1 MAYDRKIAGAA
12 EACSQA
18 GIALIPLA
26 VGSLGGWLPVAVE
39 EVKRMAKA
47 LARHKGEEDEGKE
60 ERELFQLWDCF
71 SRRATQ
77 PSSTTGC
84 QITEILDICSLNAFP

>member
-1 MAYDRKIAGAA
+1 MAGAA

-18 GIALIPLA
+18 GIAFIPLA
-26 VGSLGGWLPVAVE
+26 VESLGGWHPVAVE

-60 ERELFQLWDCF
+60 QGELIQLLALVEDL
-71 SRRATQ
+71 ADVTLINED
-77 PSSTTGC
+77 TK
-84 QITEILDICSLNAFP
+84 